1 MIDFGVLTAIRDL
14 LTVHNTV
21 PNEEGSGNIHISYP
35 AKTASKPMV
44 VLELEEIW
52 TSLALGQNSPRA
64 KLKLKAQTL
73 SDKMTSK
80 ESLTISERVRSLID
94 GKTINLQDGKS
105 VTLRLENSI
114 IDIPT
119 EIHKTRNVKQFFE
132 AIVRE

>member
-14 LTVHNTV
+14 LTMHNTV
-21 PNEEGSGNIHISYP
+21 SNEAGTDNIYISYP
-35 AKTASKPMV
+35 AKSAIKPMV
-44 VLELEEIW
+44 VLELEEVW
-52 TSLALGQNSPRA
+52 TSLALGQNSPCA

-80 ESLTISERVRSLID
+80 ESLTISEKVRALID
-94 GKTINLQDGKS
+94 GKTINLENGKS
-105 VTLRLENSI
+105 VTLKLANSI

-119 EIHKTRNVKQFFE
+119 DINKTRNVKQFFE